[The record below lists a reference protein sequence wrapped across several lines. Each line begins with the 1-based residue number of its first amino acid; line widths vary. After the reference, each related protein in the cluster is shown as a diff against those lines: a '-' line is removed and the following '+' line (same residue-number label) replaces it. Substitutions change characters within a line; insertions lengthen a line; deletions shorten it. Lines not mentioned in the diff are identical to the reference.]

1 MARKRLAVIA
11 RKLFGTAG
19 IVLLAAAFV
28 PAAGPGIAHGAES
41 PEVRRQQRQDVAK
54 GIKTYRIN
62 IRRLQEGI
70 KQQQQQISRTRRQER
85 DLLAELQNIDLRL
98 GEQLEKLDV
107 LEARMKAQRELL
119 VVKQRELQRTRGE
132 KQAVQDHLMKR
143 IQAYYKMGS
152 IGFINV
158 TFSTQTLPELMRFHD
173 SFQTLIRYD
182 RDVIATFRH
191 TITELEAVIETLELE
206 EALLEEFIA
215 QNVNE
220 RAKLDDIRQ
229 EKEVLLAR
237 IRTQQK
243 LHQQA
248 IEEMRQASESLSS
261 SLQVLEKKEDLLDQ
275 SFLRN
280 KGKLPPPVDGT
291 LITRFQEHSTNRL
304 GITTQSN
311 GIAIEAPSGTMVR
324 AIHEGEVMFA
334 GYLRGYGNTVIV
346 NHGHQY
352 YSITSRVERILV
364 EKGRRVDERTEI
376 AIMGETATLINKGLY
391 FEIRHGSKTLDPA
404 DWLDP
409 ARIAKKP

>member
-1 MARKRLAVIA
+1 MGRLVVTAKTVLVAAGIALLITMPPDDRLATVA
-11 RKLFGTAG
+11 
-19 IVLLAAAFV
+19 LA
-28 PAAGPGIAHGAES
+28 AES
-41 PEVRRQQRQDVAK
+41 PDQRQQQKEEVSQ

-70 KQQQQQISRTRRQER
+70 KKQQEQITQTRQQER
-85 DLLAELQNIDLRL
+85 DLLAELQNIDMRL
-98 GEQLEKLDV
+98 GEQLEKLEV

-119 VVKQRELQRTRGE
+119 VVKERELERTRNE

-158 TFSTQTLPELMRFHD
+158 TFSARTLPELMGFHD
-173 SFQTLIRYD
+173 SFQTLIKYD

-191 TITELEAVIETLELE
+191 TIKELEAAIETLELE
-206 EALLEEFIA
+206 EALLQEFIA
-215 QNVNE
+215 QNERE

-229 EKEVLLAR
+229 EKEVLLVR

-248 IEEMRQASESLSS
+248 IEEMQQASASLSS
-261 SLQVLEKKEDLLDQ
+261 SLQVLERKEDLLDQ

-280 KGKLPPPVDGT
+280 KGKLPPPVEGT
-291 LITRFQEHSTNRL
+291 IITRFKEHSTNRL
-304 GITTQSN
+304 GITSQSN
-311 GIAIEAPSGTMVR
+311 GIAIEAPSGTMVH
-324 AIHEGEVMFA
+324 AIHEGTVVFA

-352 YSITSRVERILV
+352 YSITSRVERILI
-364 EKGRRVDERTEI
+364 EKDRQVDERTEI
-376 AIMGETATLINKGLY
+376 AIMGETATLMNEGLY
-391 FEIRHGSKTLDPA
+391 FEIRHGSKNLDPSE
-404 DWLDP
+404 WLDP
-409 ARIAKKP
+409 NRITEKR

>member
-1 MARKRLAVIA
+1 MVMGRLVVTARRLFAV
-11 RKLFGTAG
+11 AG
-19 IVLLAAAFV
+19 IALLSGALV
-28 PAAGPGIAHGAES
+28 PVPGTGVAGAAES
-41 PEVRRQQRQDVAK
+41 PELRQQQKQEVAT

-70 KQQQQQISRTRRQER
+70 KKQQQQITQTRQQER

-119 VVKQRELQRTRGE
+119 VVKQRELRRTRSE

-158 TFSTQTLPELMRFHD
+158 TFSAQTLPELMRFHD

-191 TITELEAVIETLELE
+191 TITELEAAIETLELE

-215 QNVNE
+215 QNANE

-248 IEEMRQASESLSS
+248 IEEMQQASASLSS

-291 LITRFQEHSTNRL
+291 IITRFKEHSTNRL
-304 GITTQSN
+304 GITSQSN

-364 EKGRRVDERTEI
+364 EKGRQVDERTDI
-376 AIMGETATLINKGLY
+376 AIMGETATLINEGLY
-391 FEIRHGSKTLDPA
+391 FEIRHGSKNLDPT

-409 ARIAKKP
+409 ARITKKP